1 MLKLTTHH
9 KELLWNLNILLFL
22 ILLHVDLEI

>member
-9 KELLWNLNILLFL
+9 KELLRNLNILLFL